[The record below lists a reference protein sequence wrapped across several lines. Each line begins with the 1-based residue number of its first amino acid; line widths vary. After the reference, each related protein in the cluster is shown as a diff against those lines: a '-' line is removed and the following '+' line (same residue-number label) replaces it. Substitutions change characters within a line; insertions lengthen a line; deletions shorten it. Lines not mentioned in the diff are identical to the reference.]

1 MISDYMKGGFK
12 LVVEK
17 NRLKAINDSV
27 KAIEEEFGVKIIVD
41 NDRGE
46 VTIIPGNNTNFD
58 QLMKAKNIIEAIS
71 YGFDYNDART

>member
-27 KAIEEEFGVKIIVD
+27 KSIEEELVLG
-41 NDRGE
+41 
-46 VTIIPGNNTNFD
+46 
-58 QLMKAKNIIEAIS
+58 
-71 YGFDYNDART
+71 